1 MITQKINKNYLQ
13 FHCNILINY
22 FTNNKDEFKILNNKS
37 IKEHLLFILLST
49 IIDYIYNAPGSL
61 EKPFVL
67 ILEGLLTLTI
77 CTDIVLKVI
86 TEGLVLQFI
95 ILYFNTN
102 QRYSSQ
108 QLGIFQIQVHFYQ
121 SQLVQECNKKYI
133 MMNFLGF
140 HLFQCVIC
148 HLLFVQLSYAI
159 QMMQQQ
165 RDILIYKKSR
175 NQDLSILDIS
185 SEILNDSQFVETM
198 KLVSD

>member
-1 MITQKINKNYLQ
+1 M
-13 FHCNILINY
+13 
-22 FTNNKDEFKILNNKS
+22 
-37 IKEHLLFILLST
+37 LLA
-49 IIDYIYNAPGSL
+49 YSL

-77 CTDIVLKVI
+77 CTDIALKVI

-102 QRYSSQ
+102 QRYSSH

-148 HLLFVQLSYAI
+148 HLLFVQSYAI

-165 RDILIYKKSR
+165 SDILIYKKSR